1 VHAGDNLQ
9 AAAKMIGLTYRHLA
23 KAETWHGISTWDGG
37 GFVGSEKRR
46 MQAARLLERGY
57 SEAEV
62 ARRVGLLSDEEA
74 SEVV

>member
-1 VHAGDNLQ
+1 MGFPCGMGGD
-9 AAAKMIGLTYRHLA
+9 
-23 KAETWHGISTWDGG
+23 
-37 GFVGSEKRR
+37 FVGSEKRR

-62 ARRVGLLSDEEA
+62 ARRIGLLSDEEA